1 MKKLDPQPANR
12 RPPASLAEPPETPF
26 ARMPGRFSITN
37 AIELALGLGLLALVW
52 VLARPLALLTLGI
65 SIAAAL
71 APMVAWLARRVPR
84 LLAIVLVYLVVL
96 LLLVGIGWI
105 IIPQLVNQAREISFR
120 APALIREMQDL
131 FAQGDRIFGVSLM
144 DTLLPQVGQFSALLI
159 SMPVRI
165 ISSLFDILLV
175 LFISVYL
182 LIEAPTIRR
191 FLLSL
196 FPAGY
201 QKRVDG
207 LVMDISQAMGG
218 YVRGTVLTSIAVG
231 FLTYLGLLVIG
242 VDFPLVFGL
251 LAGLL
256 EVIPYLGPLIA
267 AVPILIVALLES
279 PVQGLVAL
287 IFLFVLQQFESLVL
301 RPNIMHT
308 QTAVSP
314 LLVILAII
322 AGSTLG
328 GLLGVI
334 VAIPLAAGLRVVVKE
349 VIAPAVRRYTTASLA
364 DPEMSQE
371 LLSE

>member
-201 QKRVDG
+201 RKRVDG